1 MHNVMNKKFNKD
13 HPNIYTFIE
22 GIKKLQQKYDVKML
36 HLRVG
41 ARFRLPSLKY
51 RKIDQKIVSLK
62 EELMRGTR
70 TVIEYLDAVKH
81 QVHLHD

>member
-1 MHNVMNKKFNKD
+1 
-13 HPNIYTFIE
+13 
-22 GIKKLQQKYDVKML
+22 ML

-41 ARFRLPSLKY
+41 TRSRLPSLKY
-51 RKIDQKIVSLK
+51 RKIDQKIASLK

>member
-1 MHNVMNKKFNKD
+1 
-13 HPNIYTFIE
+13 
-22 GIKKLQQKYDVKML
+22 ML

-41 ARFRLPSLKY
+41 ARSRPPSLRY
-51 RKIDQKIVSLK
+51 RKIYQKIVSLK

-81 QVHLHD
+81 QVHSQD